1 MRRKLIALITLI
13 IFLSSLQMYSPA
25 VVRATG
31 TLLHDETPGTVITF
45 SGKQWII
52 LEQMTD
58 GTTYILLNGIDGKRK
73 FSPNN
78 NPFFHPW
85 DYSNIAYYLNN
96 DFYNSLSQKDLI
108 ADHSW
113 EIKYTNG
120 NGDQANVNAKI
131 ALISYNEFLNYA
143 IEFFGNILPDT
154 YDYIWWT
161 RTPTTSV
168 ATPSV
173 WCVGA
178 TGNLVDRPV
187 DADFVAVRPALYLKS
202 GLTISPDK
210 EVGQEE
216 DPGGEDPPEDPPDD
230 PEDPEDPEDPS
241 GEDPPAPGDAGS
253 IFSAFQRIID
263 SVFDPAI
270 QILTAARD
278 KLDNIA
284 LVAARGLNLDYF
296 LGPISM
302 LGWQWRTLIVS
313 VVASAF
319 LLLTVLV
326 VRKLY
331 ALYLTLK
338 DGVKWW

>member
-1 MRRKLIALITLI
+1 MRRKLIVLITLI
-13 IFLSSLQMYSPA
+13 VFSSSLQMYSPGTA
-25 VVRATG
+25 SATN
-31 TLLHDETPGTVITF
+31 TLLHNEAPGTVITF

-52 LEQMTD
+52 LDQMENGETYVLLNYSDCEKAFDLD
-58 GTTYILLNGIDGKRK
+58 GTIYFD
-73 FSPNN
+73 PNDFN
-78 NPFFHPW
+78 NVG
-85 DYSNIAYYLNN
+85 YYLNH
-96 DFYNSLSQKDLI
+96 DFLNSLSNTELI

-113 EIKYTNG
+113 EIIYTNG
-120 NGDQANVNAKI
+120 SGALPNVNCKI
-131 ALISYNEFLNYA
+131 GLLDYYEYLNYSQ
-143 IEFFGNILPDT
+143 EYFGSVLPGHPFK
-154 YDYIWWT
+154 YGYVWWL
-161 RTPTTSV
+161 RTPIE
-168 ATPSV
+168 PSWV
-173 WCVGA
+173 YVVNSTCTHGFKE
-178 TGNLVDRPV
+178 
-187 DADFVAVRPALYLKS
+187 ADEKGCVRPAFYFKS
-202 GLTISPDK
+202 GTIISPNK
-210 EVGQEE
+210 EVVIE
-216 DPGGEDPPEDPPDD
+216 EDPPDD
-230 PEDPEDPEDPS
+230 PPDDPP
-241 GEDPPAPGDAGS
+241 GEDPPDEDPPDPGEEGS

-331 ALYLTLK
+331 ALYLALK
-338 DGVKWW
+338 EGVKWW